1 MTTEQFAALPMTEKI
16 LFALKKYGP
25 MLTRTLTYAFGRIEF
40 AVAIKQLHRDGKVQK
55 HGNGW
60 KLAD

>member
-1 MTTEQFAALPMTEKI
+1 MTTTTAQTMAEKI
-16 LFALKKYGP
+16 LFALTKYGALP
-25 MLTRTLTYAFGRIEF
+25 TRTLTFTFGRIEF

-55 HGNGW
+55 HRDGW

>member
-1 MTTEQFAALPMTEKI
+1 MTEKI
-16 LFALKKYGP
+16 LFALKKYRP